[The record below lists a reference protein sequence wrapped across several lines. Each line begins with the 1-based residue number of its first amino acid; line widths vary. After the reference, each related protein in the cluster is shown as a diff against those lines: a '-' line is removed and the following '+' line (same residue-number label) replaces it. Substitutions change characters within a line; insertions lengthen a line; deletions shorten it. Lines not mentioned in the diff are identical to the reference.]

1 MVRPPSSSQIPL
13 DLAPRAEFT
22 FARFLTSKDNAALVE
37 HLKIP
42 EQWPA
47 PILLLI
53 GEEGVGKT
61 HLGTA
66 FAAEGQRYDF
76 IDEAHEVDEA
86 QLFKMMNRALTG
98 ECDALLLAAPTPPTS
113 WNTRL
118 PDLRSRLK
126 NTPTMQI
133 SAPDDSVLEG
143 ITRQL
148 FQGFGRDVSRDVVLY
163 IVSRTARTVPALQT
177 IVQNLETQ
185 AQSDKADVTKA
196 YAARHMTR
204 WDEPDLF

>member
-13 DLAPRAEFT
+13 NLAPKAEFT
-22 FARFLTSKDNAALVE
+22 FARFLSSEDNTALIE
-37 HLKIP
+37 HLKSP

-47 PILLLI
+47 PILLLV
-53 GEEGVGKT
+53 GEAGVGKT

-66 FAAEGQRYDF
+66 FVAQNERYDF
-76 IDEAHEVDEA
+76 IDNAQLADEA
-86 QLFKMMNRALTG
+86 QLFAQMNRALTG
-98 ECDALLLAAPTPPTS
+98 ECDALLLAAPTLPS
-113 WNTRL
+113 KWGTRL

-133 SAPDDSVLEG
+133 SVPDDSVLEG

-163 IVSRTARTVPALQT
+163 IVSRTARTVPALQAV
-177 IVQNLETQ
+177 VQNLETQ
-185 AQSDKADVTKA
+185 AQSDKADITKA
-196 YAARHMTR
+196 YAARHMKK